1 MGRVERLMWSF
12 ADGVRPAPHKS
23 VSEDAVATRLVG
35 DVLIAVLAD
44 GAGSAT
50 LGGEGARI
58 AVQVAV
64 DVLSE
69 HAQTPQIHEMV
80 RTVAARL
87 QQEAKTRSVNVS
99 DLACTLLGAV
109 LGPSGGWV
117 FQLGDGGIVLQDER
131 GMRSALRAQTGE
143 FANTTWFVTMPDA
156 ERHVQV
162 ASIPVP
168 NAIALFSDGLQYL
181 VLDHVREVPHE
192 PFFHRAFGVVHSSTA
207 GRNEG
212 ASAWIDTMLA
222 SDLVRAR
229 TDDDTSLILASRVA
243 EAT

>member
-1 MGRVERLMWSF
+1 MWSF

-23 VSEDAVATRLVG
+23 VSEDAVATLLVG

-58 AVQVAV
+58 AVRVAV
-64 DVLSE
+64 DFFGE
-69 HAQTPQIHEMV
+69 QGATPQIHDMV
-80 RTVAARL
+80 RAVSDRL
-87 QQEAKTRSVNVS
+87 QQEAKSRRAQVS

-117 FQLGDGGIVLQDER
+117 FQLGDGGIVLHDDR

-143 FANTTWFVTMPDA
+143 YANTTWFVTMPDA
-156 ERHVQV
+156 ARHVQV
-162 ASIPVP
+162 AAIPTP
-168 NAIALFSDGLQYL
+168 HSIALFSDGLQYL

-192 PFFHRAFGVVHSSTA
+192 PFFQRAFGVVNSPSA

-212 ASAWIDTMLA
+212 ACAWIDTMLA

-229 TDDDTSLILASRVA
+229 TDDDTSLILASRVV
-243 EAT
+243 ETT